1 MDARE
6 LPEFDDFRDQYVA
19 LNGEPPDP
27 RTAFAEGRRTG
38 YVEAVRNHDTTM
50 VHGYCVGCAC
60 RKADW
65 EQEDWAHVG

>member
-27 RTAFAEGRRTG
+27 RTAFAEGRKVG
-38 YVEAVRNHDTTM
+38 YVEAVHNHDGLK
-50 VHGYCVGCAC
+50 VRGYCVEC
-60 RKADW
+60 RCGNAAW